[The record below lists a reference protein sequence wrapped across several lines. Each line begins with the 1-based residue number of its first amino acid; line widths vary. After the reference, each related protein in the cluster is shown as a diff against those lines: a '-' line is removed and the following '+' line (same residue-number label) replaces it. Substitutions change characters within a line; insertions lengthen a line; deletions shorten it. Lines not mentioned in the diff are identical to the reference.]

1 MTHDFLDDEQR
12 KRLAYAD
19 RAETL
24 EAKTREFRAHDS
36 SRHCRDRGCD
46 YEVGGRWS
54 CEYPPICSPTLAD
67 GTGRHSRKE
76 MEQATQACAVCAARD
91 NAELLKPPVFVGSV
105 DELEKALHNA
115 DALDALER
123 LVCLFHELDRALAT
137 MPQQRAW
144 RHAKYVLV
152 QAGRSVKP

>member
-1 MTHDFLDDEQR
+1 MTDDEQR

-24 EAKTREFRAHDS
+24 ERNRRRLLPDGHLGECVLSVDDGWRCAIGCREAQLAAS
-36 SRHCRDRGCD
+36 S
-46 YEVGGRWS
+46 
-54 CEYPPICSPTLAD
+54 LAD
-67 GTGRHSRKE
+67 GTGRHSRK
-76 MEQATQACAVCAARD
+76 QATLASTDVVAKDFAARVVARIEAD
-91 NAELLKPPVFVGSV
+91 VARENAAAQRVEDAASTDDV
-105 DELEKALHNA
+105 
-115 DALDALER
+115 ALDALER
-123 LVCLFHELDRALAT
+123 LVCAFHELDRALAT